1 LHQLATSRASAQQ
14 GLIVR
19 HLSLDLGALNCHMLA
34 TRATRLEARLNQGKA
49 NLTDDLQ
56 DFKRAIEQLIMQLH
70 ML

>member
-1 LHQLATSRASAQQ
+1 
-14 GLIVR
+14 
-19 HLSLDLGALNCHMLA
+19 MLA
-34 TRATRLEARLNQGKA
+34 TRATRLEARLNQGKV